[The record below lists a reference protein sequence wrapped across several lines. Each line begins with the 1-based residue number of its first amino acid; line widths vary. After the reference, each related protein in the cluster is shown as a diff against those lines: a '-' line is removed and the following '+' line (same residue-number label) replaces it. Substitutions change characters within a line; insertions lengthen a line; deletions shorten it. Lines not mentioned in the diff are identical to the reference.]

1 MKPKLYLHV
10 GSHKTGTTAIQEVL
24 YTNRA
29 ELQKHGLLYPTSYI
43 SKNSLPKGHHKIF
56 KAINGD
62 RKAQLKKPLSNLVN
76 DWLDKAKKQ
85 SLDIVLSA
93 EPIFRLK
100 AGSSGGEMEKRAQ
113 YLKKVKDVFQGF
125 EIVPVVVYRQPESF
139 ISSLY
144 SEQIASGALR
154 YRKTLT
160 EFTSSAAIKSLL
172 DYRGFA
178 DLLETVFGQVKVLSY
193 EDLCNSKAGLVDEF
207 VRQLFPISLPIN
219 LVQPNKRVRASL
231 SVKEIR
237 LKEFLNSFYE
247 NRERRRK
254 IKDQLT
260 NSDVLHKLTDKLFPE
275 ENYTLWSPG
284 EQQQVLSEFVDT
296 HRYWESITENSPAE
310 PHKGKEKTFCPA
322 VDAAMFF
329 DALLDL
335 KLNTNEASN

>member
-43 SKNSLPKGHHKIF
+43 SKNALPKGHHKIF

-62 RKAQLKKPLSNLVN
+62 GKVRLKKPLSSLVN
-76 DWLDKAKKQ
+76 DWMDKVKNQ
-85 SLDIVLSA
+85 NLHTVLSA

-100 AGSSGGEMEKRAQ
+100 AGSSGGEMDKRAQ
-113 YLKKVKDVFQGF
+113 YLKNVKQVFCDF
-125 EIVPVVVYRQPESF
+125 EIMPIVVYRQPESF

-144 SEQIASGALR
+144 SEQVASGALR
-154 YRKTLT
+154 YSKTLT
-160 EFTSSAAIKSLL
+160 EFTSSAANKSLM
-172 DYRGFA
+172 DYNGFA
-178 DLLETVFGQVKVLSY
+178 DLLENIFGQVKVLSY
-193 EDLCNSKAGLVDEF
+193 EDLCSSKAGLVDEF
-207 VRQLFPISLPIN
+207 VKQIFPDLSSVS

-237 LKEFLNSFYE
+237 LKEFLNSFYD

-254 IKDQLT
+254 IKEQLT
-260 NSDVLHKLTDKLFPE
+260 NSNVIHKLTNKLFPE
-275 ENYTLWSPG
+275 ENYTLWAPG
-284 EQQQVLSEFVDT
+284 ERQQVMSKFVDT
-296 HRYWESITENSPAE
+296 HRYWKLITKSSPVS
-310 PHKGKEKTFCPA
+310 HKNGREKIFCPP
-322 VDAAMFF
+322 VDADMFF

-335 KLNTNEASN
+335 ELNTNKVSN